1 MNRVELRGSDYRVRL
16 AIFEGSLSALL
27 ELLRAGEITPEEV
40 PLALIGQDYLEHL
53 RRLQDPEPD
62 REGEAVLSFALLI
75 WTKLQGLLP
84 GGTPVEEE
92 VLDEETV
99 QALMEQHQRRY
110 AEVQQVSEWLAARA
124 AGAQLSVPRP
134 AAGSQPAGT
143 PPDEA
148 LPQKPLN
155 PQLLVEGLRRVLER
169 LPREVEVPVQ
179 RIDWER
185 IVNRVRER
193 LAAGRQVL
201 FEELIMGASRR
212 EVIASFLA
220 ILELV
225 RLGEAR
231 IWQDELFGPIY
242 VAPREVVVRS

>member
-1 MNRVELRGSDYRVRL
+1 
-16 AIFEGSLSALL
+16 
-27 ELLRAGEITPEEV
+27 
-40 PLALIGQDYLEHL
+40 
-53 RRLQDPEPD
+53 
-62 REGEAVLSFALLI
+62 
-75 WTKLQGLLP
+75 
-84 GGTPVEEE
+84 
-92 VLDEETV
+92 
-99 QALMEQHQRRY
+99 MEQHQRRY
-110 AEVQQVSEWLAARA
+110 SEVQQVSEWLAARA
-124 AGAQLSVPRP
+124 AGAQLSLPRP
-134 AAGSQPAGT
+134 ATEPEPAA
-143 PPDEA
+143 DRSEEV

-169 LPREVEVPVQ
+169 LPRDVEVPVQ
-179 RIDWER
+179 RIDWEI
-185 IVNRVRER
+185 IVSRVRER

-220 ILELV
+220 VLELV